1 MPNFAKRRE
10 IELRT
15 RTLCLIPWTS
25 AWPDAQP
32 IRQRM
37 PLLIQLDALNRGAVS
52 LNGKL
57 TLSELDMVSLDDLVE
72 PAGPLAYALMAE
84 KNGDSILLE
93 GSLEMQLKCECA
105 RCLQPFD
112 HRVTLRNWS
121 CLLPLKGEDS
131 VQINKDTADLT
142 PYLREDTFLAFPQHP
157 LCGSECGGIAKMAE
171 KGENPTHSEPPPDKP
186 KDENVWAELDK
197 LNLK

>member
-1 MPNFAKRRE
+1 
-10 IELRT
+10 
-15 RTLCLIPWTS
+15 
-25 AWPDAQP
+25 
-32 IRQRM
+32 M
-37 PLLIQLDALNRGAVS
+37 PLLLQLESLARGSVS

-57 TLSELDMVSLDDLVE
+57 PLSDLDMVSLDDLVE

-84 KNGDSILLE
+84 KKGDSILLE

-171 KGENPTHSEPPPDKP
+171 KGENPTHYEPPPDEP
-186 KDENVWAELDK
+186 RDENVWAELDK

>member
-1 MPNFAKRRE
+1 
-10 IELRT
+10 
-15 RTLCLIPWTS
+15 
-25 AWPDAQP
+25 
-32 IRQRM
+32 M
-37 PLLIQLDALNRGAVS
+37 PLLLQLESLARGSVS

-57 TLSELDMVSLDDLVE
+57 PLSDLDMVSLDDLVE

-84 KNGDSILLE
+84 KNGESILLE

-105 RCLQPFD
+105 RCLHPFD

-157 LCGSECGGIAKMAE
+157 LCKTGCDGIPKQTSRVGYSTKIRKAS
-171 KGENPTHSEPPPDKP
+171 GENVETSI
-186 KDENVWAELDK
+186 WSELDN
-197 LNLK
+197 LNLE

>member
-1 MPNFAKRRE
+1 
-10 IELRT
+10 
-15 RTLCLIPWTS
+15 
-25 AWPDAQP
+25 
-32 IRQRM
+32 M
-37 PLLIQLDALNRGAVS
+37 PLLLQLESLARGSVS

-57 TLSELDMVSLDDLVE
+57 PLSDLDMVSLDDLVE

-93 GSLEMQLKCECA
+93 GSLEMKLKCECA

-157 LCGSECGGIAKMAE
+157 LCKTGCDGTPKQTSRGGYSTKIRKAS
-171 KGENPTHSEPPPDKP
+171 GENVETSI
-186 KDENVWAELDK
+186 WSELDN
-197 LNLK
+197 LNLE

>member
-1 MPNFAKRRE
+1 
-10 IELRT
+10 
-15 RTLCLIPWTS
+15 
-25 AWPDAQP
+25 
-32 IRQRM
+32 M
-37 PLLIQLDALNRGAVS
+37 PLLLQLESLARGSVS

-57 TLSELDMVSLDDLVE
+57 PLSDLDMVSLDDLVE
-72 PAGPLAYALMAE
+72 PADPLAYALMAE

-157 LCGSECGGIAKMAE
+157 LCKNGCESIHQVSRNLANSPLSEI
-171 KGENPTHSEPPPDKP
+171 S
-186 KDENVWAELDK
+186 DEELKKKNIWGELDK
-197 LNLK
+197 LNLD

>member
-1 MPNFAKRRE
+1 
-10 IELRT
+10 
-15 RTLCLIPWTS
+15 
-25 AWPDAQP
+25 
-32 IRQRM
+32 M
-37 PLLIQLDALNRGAVS
+37 PLLLQLESLARGSIS

-57 TLSELDMVSLDDLVE
+57 PLSDLDMVSLDDLVE

-93 GSLEMQLKCECA
+93 GSLKMQLKCKCA
-105 RCLQPFD
+105 RCLHPFD

-157 LCGSECGGIAKMAE
+157 LCGSECGGIAKTAE
-171 KGENPTHSEPPPDKP
+171 NGGIPAQSGSAPEEPEN
-186 KDENVWAELDK
+186 ENVWAELDK
-197 LNLK
+197 LDLK